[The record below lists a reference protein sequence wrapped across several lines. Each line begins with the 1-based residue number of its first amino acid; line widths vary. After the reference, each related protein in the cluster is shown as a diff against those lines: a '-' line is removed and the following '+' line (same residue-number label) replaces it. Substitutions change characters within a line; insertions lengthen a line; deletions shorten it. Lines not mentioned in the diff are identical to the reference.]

1 MSPRHFF
8 IAVIFCVLSA
18 SVFAQKAKIHN
29 SGKSMYTQK
38 RFQPPPK
45 VRGNKAK
52 TVCPIFEESKY
63 PYQGFGIKLGDPFA
77 LTYKFYANE
86 HFAVAVDVGKAS
98 SGLYKSYFM
107 EKFNEYIVTDTFSTA
122 EASIEYYTHKVLSDI
137 IAEAK
142 LLYSIDVQKISPGL
156 QVYAGIGW
164 EFKNTKIQY
173 DYTYSERSDGN
184 PDAFGRF
191 DRVRTTMGPQ
201 VVVGIEYAH
210 FKLPISAFMELEYFS
225 DVMADPGWTRLEG
238 GVGLRYIF

>member
-1 MSPRHFF
+1 
-8 IAVIFCVLSA
+8 
-18 SVFAQKAKIHN
+18 
-29 SGKSMYTQK
+29 MYTQK

-52 TVCPIFEESKY
+52 TVCPIFETSKY

-86 HFAVAVDVGKAS
+86 HFAIAIDAGKAS

-122 EASIEYYTHKVLSDI
+122 EASIEYYTHKVLSDL

-156 QVYAGIGW
+156 QVYVGVGW

-201 VVVGIEYAH
+201 AVVGIEYAH

-225 DVMADPGWTRLEG
+225 DVMADPGWSRLEG

>member
-1 MSPRHFF
+1 MSLRYFF
-8 IAVIFCVLSA
+8 LVAIFCVLSA
-18 SVFAQKAKIHN
+18 SVLAQQARIHN

-52 TVCPIFEESKY
+52 TVCPIFETSKY

-107 EKFNEYIVTDTFSTA
+107 DKFNEYIVTDTFSTA
-122 EASIEYYTHKVLSDI
+122 EASIEYYTHKVLSDL

-201 VVVGIEYAH
+201 AVVGIEYAH

-225 DVMADPGWTRLEG
+225 DVMADPGWSRLEG